1 MRKKKVKNN
10 KMKFEEFYRAKRNV
24 EEGER
29 IFKLMKE
36 AMLSADATIGGTVAM
51 NYALGKAIACYK
63 RAMRS
68 LDIEVDVYLESMS
81 ELCDFFMPEEDRE
94 SMYDFRVYTE
104 KVLTNE
110 MKKTF
115 LAEPSGR
122 AERNIK
128 D

>member
-10 KMKFEEFYRAKRNV
+10 KMKFDEVYRAKRNV
-24 EEGER
+24 QEGER

-36 AMLSADATIGGTVAM
+36 AMLSADTTIGGTVAM

-68 LDIEVDVYLESMS
+68 LDIEADDYLESMS
-81 ELCDFFMPEEDRE
+81 ELCDYYMPRDDRE
-94 SMYDFRVYTE
+94 SMYEFRVFTE

-110 MKKTF
+110 FKKTV
-115 LAEPSGR
+115 LKKIE
-122 AERNIK
+122 E
-128 D
+128 

>member
-1 MRKKKVKNN
+1 MNKKKVKNN
-10 KMKFEEFYRAKRNV
+10 KMKFEEVCRAKHNV

-36 AMLSADATIGGTVAM
+36 AMLSADTTIGGTVAM

-68 LDIEVDVYLESMS
+68 LDIVVDDHLEMMS
-81 ELCDFFMPEEDRE
+81 EMHDIHMPEEDPE
-94 SMYDFRVYTE
+94 SVYDFRVFTE

-110 MKKTF
+110 FKKTV
-115 LAEPSGR
+115 LKKIE
-122 AERNIK
+122 E
-128 D
+128 

>member
-1 MRKKKVKNN
+1 MRKKKAKTN
-10 KMKFEEFYRAKRNV
+10 KMKFEDVCRAKHNV

-36 AMLSADATIGGTVAM
+36 AMLSADTTIGGTVAM

-68 LDIEVDVYLESMS
+68 LDIEADDYLESMS
-81 ELCDFFMPEEDRE
+81 ELCDYYMPRDDRE
-94 SMYDFRVYTE
+94 SMYDFRVFTE

-110 MKKTF
+110 FKKTV
-115 LAEPSGR
+115 LKKIE
-122 AERNIK
+122 E
-128 D
+128 